1 MCTQAL
7 PNARLTAPPV
17 SHGRLPRPP
26 TRKHPTCEQTRCLGP
41 LPAHQTATHGRNGEP
56 NSQRRRHGNG
66 RSEPTAV
73 TAVVPAVMT
82 SVVAVSMDGGHAL
95 ARVVALAAQQGSPSP
110 PAKARPIHKEG
121 RTVHSP
127 VHALSAP
134 ATPLDHAKIE
144 IASPTLPRQVRT
156 QESGLM
162 TTSHEEPSQTDAGAG
177 EDEVKLLS
185 RRSILSA
192 AGQPGWRSKPRSLT
206 RRWRGCA

>member
-1 MCTQAL
+1 
-7 PNARLTAPPV
+7 
-17 SHGRLPRPP
+17 
-26 TRKHPTCEQTRCLGP
+26 
-41 LPAHQTATHGRNGEP
+41 
-56 NSQRRRHGNG
+56 
-66 RSEPTAV
+66 V

-144 IASPTLPRQVRT
+144 IASPARAHALVSRQTHAQTSPYPATIAGITGSCWGVV
-156 QESGLM
+156 ESKG
-162 TTSHEEPSQTDAGAG
+162 SHMGFMIRLAL
-177 EDEVKLLS
+177 KLS
-185 RRSILSA
+185 TPPRSIQA
-192 AGQPGWRSKPRSLT
+192 PTAHPF
-206 RRWRGCA
+206 A